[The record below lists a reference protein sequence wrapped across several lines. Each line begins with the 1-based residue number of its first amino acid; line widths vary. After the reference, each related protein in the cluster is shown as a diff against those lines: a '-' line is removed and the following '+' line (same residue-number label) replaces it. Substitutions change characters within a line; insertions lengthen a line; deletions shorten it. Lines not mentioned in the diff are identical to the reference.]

1 MAVNQFHFDHFTVDA
16 RDRRLSRDGE
26 TIDLNNRYFDA
37 LALLLR
43 EQGRLVTKDRFLD
56 EVWNGFPVTDEA
68 LTQCIRSLRRALG
81 DDAGK
86 PRFIETVPKHGYR
99 FIGALAAREDVA
111 GSPIVAAPLAHRHR
125 DALLLAGAAT
135 IGGGIAGILGGLFY
149 GLNID
154 LQAMQPATGATSI
167 LFVLLAINMIVGM
180 TGGAGVGLGIAAASY
195 APRPAWYG
203 SVAGGMTGGLFVGG
217 IAELVGLDAF
227 GLLLGRSPG
236 NITGGAEGAILGGA
250 VGLAVSMARAR
261 NYKPAQ
267 SAAVGGLI
275 TGAAGLLISLSG
287 GRLLAGSLDR
297 LLAEFP
303 GARFRLDT
311 IGSLF
316 GETAFGPVSQL
327 LTAGIEGLL
336 FGACL
341 LAALSFC
348 WQGVKGEVGGARP
361 LLPS

>member
-1 MAVNQFHFDHFTVDA
+1 MAANQFHFDHFTVDA
-16 RDRRLSRDGE
+16 HDRRLSRDGE

-43 EQGRLVTKDRFLD
+43 ERGRLVTKDRFLD
-56 EVWNGFPVTDEA
+56 EVWSGVPVTDEA

-81 DDAGK
+81 DEAGR

-99 FIGALAAREDVA
+99 FIGVLTEREDTPGPPVGA
-111 GSPIVAAPLAHRHR
+111 LPNINRHR

-135 IGGGIAGILGGLFY
+135 IGGGVAGILGGLFY

-154 LQAMQPATGATSI
+154 LQAMQPAMGATSI

-180 TGGAGVGLGIAAASY
+180 VGGAGVGLGIAAAGY
-195 APRPAWYG
+195 ARGPGWWS
-203 SVAGGMTGGLFVGG
+203 SVAGGMAGGLIVGG
-217 IAELVGLDAF
+217 ITELVGLDAF
-227 GLLLGRSPG
+227 SLLLGRSPG
-236 NITGGAEGAILGGA
+236 NVTGAGEGAALGGA
-250 VGLAVSMARAR
+250 VGLAVWMARRR
-261 NYKPAQ
+261 NCNLMQ
-267 SAAVGGLI
+267 SATIGGLA
-275 TGAAGLLISLSG
+275 TGTAGLLIAMSG
-287 GRLLAGSLDR
+287 GTLLAGSLDR
-297 LLAEFP
+297 LLAQFP

-316 GETAFGPVSQL
+316 GETGFGPISQI

-341 LAALSFC
+341 LAAMSYC
-348 WQGVKGEVGGARP
+348 WPGLNQAPGSTRP
-361 LLPS
+361 LQPS